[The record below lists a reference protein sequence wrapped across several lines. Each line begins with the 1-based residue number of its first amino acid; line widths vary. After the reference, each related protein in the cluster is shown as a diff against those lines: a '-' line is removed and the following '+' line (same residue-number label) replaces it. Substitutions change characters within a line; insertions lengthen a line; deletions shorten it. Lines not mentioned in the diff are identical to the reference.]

1 MSASLPGLTL
11 TGPLTVFWSAS
22 TFMKHQGRH
31 GYARHTVSPLGWT
44 DDRNIRT
51 DSRSG
56 GDNADDIRKHAT
68 ELTALAPDAIMVSG
82 TAAVGEEFRGITTDS
97 AKNART

>member
-1 MSASLPGLTL
+1 VRNRAAGCGASACSPAAARPIRNS
-11 TGPLTVFWSAS
+11 GPHRRRSSSDW
-22 TFMKHQGRH
+22 QQ
-31 GYARHTVSPLGWT
+31 LGWT
-44 DDRNIRT
+44 DDRNIRI

-56 GDNADDIRKHAT
+56 GGNADDIRKHAT

-82 TAAVGEEFRGITTDS
+82 TAAVGEEFLGITTDS